1 MIERGADNHNA
12 GKKRSCDHL
21 DKSILGTEQ
30 QGTKGAVSR
39 EVFEEQDK
47 RGKQKLFNQK
57 AKPGKPKDPTAK
69 LAEQR
74 IRID

>member
-1 MIERGADNHNA
+1 VIERGDDIHNA
-12 GKKRSCDHL
+12 GKKRSRDHL
-21 DKSILGTEQ
+21 DKSIPGTEQ
-30 QGTKGAVSR
+30 QGTKGAVPR
-39 EVFEEQDK
+39 EVPEEQDK

-57 AKPGKPKDPTAK
+57 VKPGKPKDPTAK

>member
-1 MIERGADNHNA
+1 VIERSADNHNA
-12 GKKRSCDHL
+12 DKKRSRDHL
-21 DKSILGTEQ
+21 DKSIPGTE
-30 QGTKGAVSR
+30 GAVPR
-39 EVFEEQDK
+39 EVPEEQDK